1 MKNGDRNN
9 VFSWEIWKIVRWS
22 DLRPGWNYT
31 LKAYNWVIK
40 IRVLRKVL
48 ANNFASSDAAKNNQ
62 LFMFK
67 HGKKFSFTLE
77 RYNNTWTVYKKS
89 LTCGEGA
96 AHLRIFLFNRN
107 SLHARL
113 NSHYKAWSY
122 KKRSTKKI
130 TGYGKS
136 V

>member
-1 MKNGDRNN
+1 
-9 VFSWEIWKIVRWS
+9 
-22 DLRPGWNYT
+22 
-31 LKAYNWVIK
+31 
-40 IRVLRKVL
+40 
-48 ANNFASSDAAKNNQ
+48 
-62 LFMFK
+62 MFK

-113 NSHYKAWSY
+113 NSHYKA
-122 KKRSTKKI
+122 
-130 TGYGKS
+130 
-136 V
+136 